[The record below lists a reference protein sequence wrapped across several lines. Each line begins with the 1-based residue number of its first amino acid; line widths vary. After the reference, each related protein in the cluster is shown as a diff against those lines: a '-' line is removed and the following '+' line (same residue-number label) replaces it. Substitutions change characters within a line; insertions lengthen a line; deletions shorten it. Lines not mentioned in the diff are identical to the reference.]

1 MVVGDRFPVGMRV
14 LAVDDDKT
22 CLTVL
27 ENLLRKCQYNVTT
40 TNQAIK
46 ALEMLR
52 KNRNKFDLVIS
63 DVNMPDM
70 DGFKLLELVGLEMDL
85 PVIMLSGYGDKERV
99 MRGVIQGACDYLT
112 KPVRIEELQNIW
124 QHVLRRRIDSKDKN
138 KTASEGKGCSMA
150 GKFANEEKARYMAGE
165 CSQAMAPKNN
175 TDQNI
180 KLGQKRKELSEDEE
194 EEEYDKE
201 NEEHS
206 NQKKPRL
213 VWDAEL
219 HRKFLA
225 AVNHL
230 GIDKAFPKRI
240 LDLMNVEGLTRE
252 NVASHLQKYRLGLRK
267 PTQQPSMVAALGS
280 SDPYLQMDSVEGFR
294 TLSGSVGMLST
305 TLPSYASG
313 GVFCRLNPPS
323 GLRGVNSAL
332 FQPVLSQ
339 NNSMSAKA
347 FGNMQLSMFS
357 ANQTSSLLQ
366 GIPTSIDANKF
377 QQNRSPGIR
386 KLSPLDDSSGFK
398 VSSGFSDTRA
408 TVINP
413 NNFVHDLSN
422 NHLLLQ
428 RNSPP
433 AQNSGAFRNHSSL
446 GAASVNTQSFDPGI
460 CELDHNRHNK
470 SWQGTTQISKFPTN
484 TSAVSKVFT
493 HDQLAQNNLKF
504 SSSTF
509 CSGNSPV
516 DFSST
521 RAIAP
526 PLEDARGKLQ
536 SQEGLLENI
545 LLASCY
551 TQHQSW
557 ESDKRGCN
565 KDMSQTFN
573 STKSVSPNGDTSS
586 LGHSLDQN
594 NSVSSEGIGAS
605 LVNPSI
611 TQSNEGEKFYSMK
624 SNDACILRS
633 MESQEGLMQNTFGSL
648 NDIMSE
654 ITEQVRPNIVL
665 VIVFCLAM
673 ISSGFNSLTDYIY
686 FFVGVSV
693 KGCTYDVSI
702 IQFQF

>member
-1 MVVGDRFPVGMRV
+1 M
-14 LAVDDDKT
+14 K
-22 CLTVL
+22 
-27 ENLLRKCQYNVTT
+27 
-40 TNQAIK
+40 
-46 ALEMLR
+46 
-52 KNRNKFDLVIS
+52 
-63 DVNMPDM
+63 
-70 DGFKLLELVGLEMDL
+70 
-85 PVIMLSGYGDKERV
+85 
-99 MRGVIQGACDYLT
+99 
-112 KPVRIEELQNIW
+112 
-124 QHVLRRRIDSKDKN
+124 
-138 KTASEGKGCSMA
+138 
-150 GKFANEEKARYMAGE
+150 
-165 CSQAMAPKNN
+165 
-175 TDQNI
+175 
-180 KLGQKRKELSEDEE
+180 
-194 EEEYDKE
+194 
-201 NEEHS
+201 
-206 NQKKPRL
+206 
-213 VWDAEL
+213 
-219 HRKFLA
+219 
-225 AVNHL
+225 
-230 GIDKAFPKRI
+230 
-240 LDLMNVEGLTRE
+240 
-252 NVASHLQKYRLGLRK
+252 
-267 PTQQPSMVAALGS
+267 
-280 SDPYLQMDSVEGFR
+280 
-294 TLSGSVGMLST
+294 
-305 TLPSYASG
+305 
-313 GVFCRLNPPS
+313 
-323 GLRGVNSAL
+323 
-332 FQPVLSQ
+332 
-339 NNSMSAKA
+339 
-347 FGNMQLSMFS
+347 
-357 ANQTSSLLQ
+357 
-366 GIPTSIDANKF
+366 
-377 QQNRSPGIR
+377 
-386 KLSPLDDSSGFK
+386 
-398 VSSGFSDTRA
+398 
-408 TVINP
+408 
-413 NNFVHDLSN
+413 
-422 NHLLLQ
+422 
-428 RNSPP
+428 
-433 AQNSGAFRNHSSL
+433 
-446 GAASVNTQSFDPGI
+446 TQSFDPGI
-460 CELDHNRHNK
+460 CELGYNRCNK
-470 SWQGTTQISKFPTN
+470 SWQGTTQISKFPAN
-484 TSAVSKVFT
+484 TSAVSNN
-493 HDQLAQNNLKF
+493 DQLAQNNLKF